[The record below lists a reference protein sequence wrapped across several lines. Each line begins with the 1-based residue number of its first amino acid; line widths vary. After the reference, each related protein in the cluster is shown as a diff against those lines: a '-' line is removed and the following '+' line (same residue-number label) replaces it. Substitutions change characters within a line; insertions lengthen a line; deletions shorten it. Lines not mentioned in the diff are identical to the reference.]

1 MNPAESGDVDLH
13 VQHIACVNNAG
24 FVMSFQIRRQRDGRH
39 AGDSGNYPI
48 NQSRRVDLSQLE
60 FDGGGLEVG
69 DLVQPR
75 VHAVLGSTREGPMVR
90 YAPNGQTAT
99 FNVRGT
105 TLHYS
110 VELA

>member
-1 MNPAESGDVDLH
+1 MNPAESGSVDLH

-24 FVMSFQIRRQRDGRH
+24 FVMNFQIRRQRDGRD
-39 AGDSGNYPI
+39 AGDSGRYPI
-48 NQSRRVDLSQLE
+48 NQSRRIDLSGLE
-60 FDGGGLEVG
+60 FGGDRLQIG

-75 VHAVLGSTREGPMVR
+75 VNAVAGSTRDGPGVR

-105 TLHYS
+105 TLDYS
-110 VELA
+110 VEPA